1 MDRSRVK
8 HGQSHLS
15 ERVVG
20 EWQVGYY
27 TPLPIRGPTDSTEEH
42 QLQFS
47 TELPNEHRFSYYWLN
62 TMTGE
67 HFWKE
72 DHLPDGWVQ
81 ELNDR
86 FLNIFSGETYKTSRE
101 IPGMEMILSLK
112 AKLTEKKAALAT
124 HVEATTKLEHKLNTA
139 HAAHLDNLSA
149 AHATHWRLVTATIKE
164 LESKLE
170 AVHTEIFMK
179 LEDSSGY
186 KSPTMS
192 STRLDTINTIGKLKE
207 QLAMRDVKLL
217 ETTTSYVQ
225 LCLLGDEVVK
235 RTEQALIIMQHEQT
249 IKKLNEPVAEEDED
263 EDEGF

>member
-27 TPLPIRGPTDSTEEH
+27 TPLPLSPLIARCFAGGRAAFT
-42 QLQFS
+42 

-139 HAAHLDNLSA
+139 HATHLDNLSA

-170 AVHTEIFMK
+170 AVHTEKDMK

-207 QLAMRDVKLL
+207 QLAMRDAKLL

-249 IKKLNEPVAEEDED
+249 IKKTE
-263 EDEGF
+263 